1 MADEQ
6 ARPRVRILHL
16 EDDANDAE
24 LIGAALD
31 ADGLP
36 VTIEVVATG
45 DGFAAALER
54 GQMDLILSDY
64 AVPGFDGISA
74 LHLARAKAPDVPFI
88 IVSGQLG
95 EEAAVESV
103 RSGATDYVLK
113 QRLSRIG
120 PSVRRALAEADERGK
135 RKQAEEGLR
144 KSEAQLRHAQKM
156 EAVGRLAAGVAHD
169 FNNLLTAI
177 IGYTQLMQRRF
188 PSNHPATQDA
198 EEVLAAAERAASLT
212 RQLLIFSR
220 QQVLEPR
227 VLELNGIVTGLDKM
241 LRRLIGADV
250 DLLTVPAPDLGRI
263 KADPGQ
269 VEQILV
275 NLIVNARDAM
285 PSGGKLTIETFNV
298 ELDEHYVRSH
308 PLARPGR
315 YVVLAVNDSGCGMDA
330 DTQARIFE
338 PFFTTKEVGKG
349 TGLGLSTVHGIVQQ
363 SGGHID
369 VYSEIGVGTV
379 FKVYLPRV
387 DEPLD
392 QVVGRDAGQP
402 TRGTET
408 LLLVEDEARV
418 RNVVAETLRL
428 NGYSVLEAG
437 EPGEAISCAHEH
449 TGRVDMLLADVMLP
463 GMNGPE
469 LARSIRRIHPE
480 AKVLYMSGYTDN
492 AIIHQGLLGSEAA
505 FIQKPFTAEALL
517 RRIRGL
523 LEAGWREA
531 A

>member
-1 MADEQ
+1 M
-6 ARPRVRILHL
+6 
-16 EDDANDAE
+16 
-24 LIGAALD
+24 
-31 ADGLP
+31 
-36 VTIEVVATG
+36 T
-45 DGFAAALER
+45 
-54 GQMDLILSDY
+54 
-64 AVPGFDGISA
+64 
-74 LHLARAKAPDVPFI
+74 PDVPFI
-88 IVSGQLG
+88 IASGQLG

-113 QRLSRIG
+113 QRLSRLG

-135 RKQAEEGLR
+135 RKQAEEALR

-156 EAVGRLAAGVAHD
+156 EAIGRLAAGVAHD

-188 PSNHPATQDA
+188 PSDHPATQDA
-198 EEVLAAAERAASLT
+198 EEVLGAAERAASLT

-227 VLELNGIVTGLDKM
+227 VLDLNSIVTDLDRM
-241 LRRLIGADV
+241 LRRLIGADI

-269 VEQILV
+269 VEQVLV
-275 NLIVNARDAM
+275 NLVVNARDAM
-285 PSGGKLTIETFNV
+285 PSGGKLTIETGNV
-298 ELDEHYVRSH
+298 ELDEHYVRDH

-315 YVVLAVNDSGCGMDA
+315 YVVLAVADSGCGMDPE
-330 DTQARIFE
+330 TQARMFE

-363 SGGHID
+363 SSGHIE
-369 VYSEIGVGTV
+369 VNSEVGLGSV

-387 DEPLD
+387 DETAD
-392 QVVGRDAGQP
+392 QAVSRDVELP

-408 LLLVEDEARV
+408 LLLVEDDPRV
-418 RNVVAETLRL
+418 RHVVAETLRL
-428 NGYSVLEAG
+428 NGYTVLEAG
-437 EPGEAISCAHEH
+437 EPGEAISGAHGH
-449 TGRVDMLLADVMLP
+449 AARLDLLLVDVMLP
-463 GMNGPE
+463 RMNGPE
-469 LARSIRRIHPE
+469 LARAITRLHPE
-480 AKVLYMSGYTDN
+480 AKTLFMSGYTDN

-505 FIQKPFTAEALL
+505 FLHKPFTAEGLL
-517 RRIRGL
+517 RGIRGL
-523 LEAGWREA
+523 LDSGLREA